1 MKHILTIT
9 DKEITSS
16 DKLSTA
22 HPRIAVNA
30 ILFDADE
37 NIALC
42 YMGKYDL
49 HTLPGGGV
57 EVGEDLQSATQ
68 REIWE
73 ETGCQCEIIGEL
85 GKIIENRYDHDFTQ
99 ERSYYI
105 ARVTGEKGEL
115 NLTDEEIAENM
126 SVVWLPIEQALR
138 IISEKEHDNYQR
150 KFIQKRDIATL
161 TEAILWMMLHDIPDY
176 DSFVKIE
183 AVNKGMSSDKKYCII
198 TADGANMLLRVAD
211 ITEHNRKKTEFDF
224 LHQVCALGA
233 PTCQPIDF
241 GICNNSKS
249 VYQLLTWVEGEEVEI
264 ALPQLSE
271 AQQYDLGLQ
280 AGKAL
285 RLVHSVSAPTNMGN
299 WEGRYF
305 SIIDERL
312 ESFHQYGDPFDGDK
326 TILEYLDN
334 NRNLLA
340 QRPQYRHHGDY
351 HEGNMILSP
360 EGKLYIIDWHTVDF
374 DNIGDPWYEF
384 NRLDCTKP
392 HFATGQLRGYFNGE
406 PPKEFWKL
414 LAYYQAASAITS
426 IAWAKYHAPE
436 ELSRV
441 MQMNR
446 EVLTWYDGFKRVV
459 PSWYLKDFYVQW
471 IDGIPYKLKAPF
483 DFSFISKY
491 GKVFKVFDG
500 QDSGNICFGIK
511 NKDKRYFIK
520 FAGAPTDEYTGTVE
534 SAIERLRAAVSPYKD
549 LAHPNLIHFI
559 KAEEIGDGFA
569 VTFEWV
575 DGICAHPMYPSDYRK
590 FRQLPLDIR
599 LQIYEDILEFHAFVA
614 SQGYMA
620 VDFYDGSIMWDVSNM
635 RTIICDIDF
644 YTKAKVYGSEFLWGH
659 MQSASP
665 EERTDGAI
673 IDEISNV
680 YNMGETAF
688 TLFIGRKSDRSRE
701 AWPLSDSLYDV
712 VKKAVSDE
720 RNKRQQSIAQ
730 FIEEWRETK

>member
-9 DKEITSS
+9 DKEITGS

-22 HPRIAVNA
+22 QPRIAVNA

-73 ETGCQCEIIGEL
+73 ETGCQCEIIVEL

-161 TEAILWMMLHDIPDY
+161 TEAILWMRLHDIPDY

-224 LHQVCALGA
+224 LQQVCVLGV

-285 RLVHSVSAPTNMGN
+285 RLVHSVPAPTNTGN
-299 WEGRYF
+299 WESRYF
-305 SIIDERL
+305 SVIDERL
-312 ESFHQYGDPFDGDK
+312 ESFHQYGDSFDGDK

-392 HFATGQLRGYFNGE
+392 HFATGQLCGYFNGE

-446 EVLTWYDGFKRVV
+446 DVLTWYDGFNRVV
-459 PSWYLKDFYVQW
+459 PSWYKPSVPGKCYCGHDCSRCITYLATINNDE
-471 IDGIPYKLKAPF
+471 KLKTHTQEF
-483 DFSFISKY
+483 YKS
-491 GKVFKVFDG
+491 
-500 QDSGNICFGIK
+500 QFGYDVSI
-511 NKDKRYFIK
+511 DQVHCLGGRSSEIFVLCRGCPFIK
-520 FAGAPTDEYTGTVE
+520 CSKEKNI
-534 SAIERLRAAVSPYKD
+534 SAC
-549 LAHPNLIHFI
+549 
-559 KAEEIGDGFA
+559 
-569 VTFEWV
+569 V
-575 DGICAHPMYPSDYRK
+575 DCEVYPCEKISSYEK
-590 FRQLPLDIR
+590 KYVNKYH
-599 LQIYEDILEFHAFVA
+599 QIPKE
-614 SQGYMA
+614 
-620 VDFYDGSIMWDVSNM
+620 
-635 RTIICDIDF
+635 
-644 YTKAKVYGSEFLWGH
+644 
-659 MQSASP
+659 
-665 EERTDGAI
+665 
-673 IDEISNV
+673 
-680 YNMGETAF
+680 
-688 TLFIGRKSDRSRE
+688 
-701 AWPLSDSLYDV
+701 
-712 VKKAVSDE
+712 
-720 RNKRQQSIAQ
+720 
-730 FIEEWRETK
+730 